1 LASLL
6 KLLLGS
12 EESMPVQQ
20 LLCTHAMVPQ
30 VTIESVDAQS
40 VSFWTRS
47 DSKTG
52 DPNERLRRLF
62 KVAVKEVWTAPI
74 PGQPAPV
81 AMKPGATGP
90 LFLSRTGWQTTTPD
104 GFHILGAGTDAVVF
118 KLPECLAASPFQG
131 DLQVIPSKLLVQGYP
146 EGQTEL
152 VQIDLL
158 GPDAAESQDLRWNGA
173 DYLEIRLA
181 EDTANGSSAAGD
193 GATVKV
199 WPTQIVVSG
208 TAQSAPTISGE
219 VDLLDGNLAAH
230 AQHIHFAR
238 RGTPISLILTQN
250 GFGAF
255 HVVPGM

>member
-1 LASLL
+1 
-6 KLLLGS
+6 
-12 EESMPVQQ
+12 
-20 LLCTHAMVPQ
+20 MVPQ
-30 VTIESVDAQS
+30 VTISSVDAQS

-62 KVAVKEVWTAPI
+62 TVGVKEVWTAPI

-81 AMKPGATGP
+81 VMKPGATGP

-146 EGQTEL
+146 EGETEL
-152 VQIDLL
+152 IRIDLL
-158 GPDAAESQDLRWNGA
+158 GPSAAESQDLQWNGA

-181 EDTANGSSAAGD
+181 GPAANGSPAAP
-193 GATVKV
+193 GATVKL

-208 TAQSAPTISGE
+208 AAQSAPMIAGE

-230 AQHIHFAR
+230 AQHIQFAR
-238 RGTPISLILTQN
+238 RGTPISLVLTQN

>member
-1 LASLL
+1 
-6 KLLLGS
+6 
-12 EESMPVQQ
+12 MPVQE
-20 LLCTHAMVPQ
+20 LCTHAMVPQ
-30 VTIESVDAQS
+30 VTIESVDAQN

-62 KVAVKEVWTAPI
+62 TVAAKEVWTAPI

-81 AMKPGATGP
+81 AMKRGATGP

-131 DLQVIPSKLLVQGYP
+131 DLRVVPSKLLVHGYP
-146 EGQTEL
+146 EGGTEL
-152 VQIDLL
+152 LEIDLL

-181 EDTANGSSAAGD
+181 GHAANGSPAARP
-193 GATVKV
+193 TTIKL

-208 TAQSAPTISGE
+208 SAQSALTLPGE
-219 VDLLDGNLAAH
+219 VDLLDGDLAAH
-230 AQHIHFAR
+230 AQHIQFAR

>member
-1 LASLL
+1 
-6 KLLLGS
+6 
-12 EESMPVQQ
+12 MPAQE
-20 LLCTHAMVPQ
+20 LCTHAMVPQ
-30 VTIESVDAQS
+30 VTIASVDAQN

-62 KVAVKEVWTAPI
+62 TVAVKEVWTAPI

-90 LFLSRTGWQTTTPD
+90 LFLSRTGWQTTTLD

-131 DLQVIPSKLLVQGYP
+131 DLQVIPNKLLVQGYP
-146 EGQTEL
+146 EGETEL
-152 VQIDLL
+152 LQIDLL
-158 GPDAAESQDLRWNGA
+158 GPDAAESQDLQWNGA

-181 EDTANGSSAAGD
+181 GQAANGSPGARN
-193 GATVKV
+193 GATVKL

-208 TAQSAPTISGE
+208 APQSAPAIAGE
-219 VDLLDGNLAAH
+219 VDLLDSSLAAH

-238 RGTPISLILTQN
+238 RGTPISLVLTQN

>member
-1 LASLL
+1 
-6 KLLLGS
+6 
-12 EESMPVQQ
+12 MPVQE
-20 LLCTHAMVPQ
+20 LCTHAMVPQ
-30 VTIESVDAQS
+30 VTIESVDAQN

-52 DPNERLRRLF
+52 DPNERRRRLF
-62 KVAVKEVWTAPI
+62 TVALKEVWTAPI

-81 AMKPGATGP
+81 VMKPGATGP
-90 LFLSRTGWQTTTPD
+90 LILSRTGWQTTTAD

-131 DLQVIPSKLLVQGYP
+131 DLQVVPSKLLVHGYP
-146 EGQTEL
+146 EGETEL
-152 VQIDLL
+152 IEIDLL

-181 EDTANGSSAAGD
+181 EPAENGSTAAI
-193 GATVKV
+193 KL
-199 WPTQIVVSG
+199 WPTQILVSG
-208 TAQSAPTISGE
+208 SAQSALTLPGE
-219 VDLLDGNLAAH
+219 VDLLDGTLAAH
-230 AQHIHFAR
+230 AQHIQFAR
-238 RGTPISLILTQN
+238 RGMPISLILTQN

>member
-1 LASLL
+1 
-6 KLLLGS
+6 
-12 EESMPVQQ
+12 MPVQE
-20 LLCTHAMVPQ
+20 LCTHAMVPQ
-30 VTIESVDAQS
+30 VTIASVDARN

-62 KVAVKEVWTAPI
+62 TVSVKEVWTAPI

-90 LFLSRTGWQTTTPD
+90 LFLSRTGWQTTTP
-104 GFHILGAGTDAVVF
+104 

-146 EGQTEL
+146 EGETEL
-152 VQIDLL
+152 LQIDLL
-158 GPDAAESQDLRWNGA
+158 GPDAAESQDLLWNGA

-181 EDTANGSSAAGD
+181 GPAAQGAPAD
-193 GATVKV
+193 GRGATLKL

-208 TAQSAPTISGE
+208 AAQSAPTIAGE

-238 RGTPISLILTQN
+238 RGTPISLVLTQN

>member
-1 LASLL
+1 
-6 KLLLGS
+6 
-12 EESMPVQQ
+12 MQ
-20 LLCTHAMVPQ
+20 CTHAMVPQ
-30 VTIESVDAQS
+30 VTIQSVDAQN

-62 KVAVKEVWTAPI
+62 TVAVKEVWTAPI

-81 AMKPGATGP
+81 EMKPGATGP

-104 GFHILGAGTDAVVF
+104 GFHILGAGTDAVQF
-118 KLPECLAASPFQG
+118 KLPACLASAPFQG
-131 DLQVIPSKLLVQGYP
+131 DLTVIPRKLLVQGYP
-146 EGQTEL
+146 EGKSEL

-158 GPDAAESQDLRWNGA
+158 GPDAAESQDLRWNGSE
-173 DYLEIRLA
+173 YVEIRLA
-181 EDTANGSSAAGD
+181 GPAANGSAAQQD
-193 GATVKV
+193 ATVKV

-208 TAQSAPTISGE
+208 SARSAPTISGE

-230 AQHIHFAR
+230 AQHIQFAR
-238 RGTPISLILTQN
+238 RGTPISLVLTQN

>member
-1 LASLL
+1 
-6 KLLLGS
+6 
-12 EESMPVQQ
+12 MPVQE
-20 LLCTHAMVPQ
+20 LCTHAMVPQ
-30 VTIESVDAQS
+30 VTISSVDAQN

-62 KVAVKEVWTAPI
+62 TVSVKEVWTAPI

-81 AMKPGATGP
+81 VMKPGATGP
-90 LFLSRTGWQTTTPD
+90 LFLSRTGWQATTSD
-104 GFHILGAGTDAVVF
+104 GFPILGAGTDAVVF

-131 DLQVIPSKLLVQGYP
+131 DLRVIPSKLLVHGYP
-146 EGQTEL
+146 EGETEL

-158 GPDAAESQDLRWNGA
+158 GPDAAESQDLLWNGA

-181 EDTANGSSAAGD
+181 GHAANGSPAAG

-208 TAQSAPTISGE
+208 AAQSAPMIAGE

-230 AQHIHFAR
+230 AQHIQFAQ
-238 RGTPISLILTQN
+238 RGTPISLVLTQN

>member
-1 LASLL
+1 
-6 KLLLGS
+6 
-12 EESMPVQQ
+12 MPVQE

-131 DLQVIPSKLLVQGYP
+131 DLQVVPSKVLVHGYP
-146 EGQTEL
+146 EGETEL
-152 VQIDLL
+152 IEIDLL

-181 EDTANGSSAAGD
+181 EQAENGSAAGD
-193 GATVKV
+193 LTTIKL

-208 TAQSAPTISGE
+208 SAQSALTLPGE
-219 VDLLDGNLAAH
+219 VDLLDGTMAAH
-230 AQHIHFAR
+230 AQHIQFAR
-238 RGTPISLILTQN
+238 RGMPISLILTQN

>member
-1 LASLL
+1 
-6 KLLLGS
+6 
-12 EESMPVQQ
+12 MPVQE
-20 LLCTHAMVPQ
+20 LCTHAMVPQ
-30 VTIESVDAQS
+30 VTIESVDAQN

-52 DPNERLRRLF
+52 DANERRRRLF
-62 KVAVKEVWTAPI
+62 TVAVKEVWTAPI

-81 AMKPGATGP
+81 AMKRGATGP

-131 DLQVIPSKLLVQGYP
+131 DLQVVPSKLLVSGYP
-146 EGQTEL
+146 EDGTEL
-152 VQIDLL
+152 LEMDLL

-181 EDTANGSSAAGD
+181 GHAANGSPAGHP
-193 GATVKV
+193 TTIKL

-208 TAQSAPTISGE
+208 SAQSALTLPGE

-230 AQHIHFAR
+230 AQHIQFAR